1 MKAKIVGMFVLIILD
16 IGFIVNFNKYSVSNK
31 LVCIIFFVATILLSF
46 TMIMGK
52 NKSIRQTI
60 REKKANEA
68 AIQSLR
74 AGNIPRLDTS
84 SLILKEGEFSSF
96 ECDTYTSTV
105 KNKLVGSTGSGG
117 GVSVKVVK
125 GLYLRS
131 GTFGS
136 RRIYKDVVEKYHGK
150 FIVTNKRLVFLNSDK
165 GFEIPYPKL
174 TSVYSSGDTLNI
186 QSQNK
191 SFGVYLSSPEI
202 IEELIKAIART

>member
-1 MKAKIVGMFVLIILD
+1 MKAKIVGLFVLIVLD

-60 REKKANEA
+60 REKKANDA

-74 AGNIPRLDTS
+74 AGNIPRLDAS

-96 ECDTYTSTV
+96 ECETYTSTV
-105 KNKLVGSTGSGG
+105 KNQLVGSSGSGG
-117 GVSVKVVK
+117 GVSVKVAK

-131 GTFGS
+131 GNFGS
-136 RRIYKDVVEKYHGK
+136 RRIYKEVVEKYHGK

-191 SFGVYLSSPEI
+191 GFEVYLSSPEV